1 MTAAG
6 MLTPRQKAAII
17 VRVLLAEGEDISLE
31 SLPVE
36 AQDALAREMAAMGLV
51 DRTTR
56 DAVVEEFCAA
66 LEAVGVTFPGSMDGT
81 LDILGPRISRDASD
95 RLRRLAALS
104 GKSDPWE
111 RIASLPVAHLAA
123 LAQSEAIEMAAVM
136 FARLPVPKAA
146 EAFGQLPPERARQI
160 AYAMSLTGGI
170 EAPAMRRIGMAL
182 VQAAEALPRPALDG
196 GPVEKVGAI
205 LNFTPAL
212 TRDAVLVG
220 LDEDDAGFADS
231 VRKAIFTWA
240 NIPLRID
247 PRDVPRITRAVD
259 QAVLVK
265 AMAGAR
271 GADAATVPFLLGA
284 LSSRLAEALRE
295 ELEGLGRVTAADA
308 EAARAEVVAAIRAME
323 AAGDLFLIAG
333 EAAEDEGAEIAMARA
348 AAGG

>member
-1 MTAAG
+1 MTAG
-6 MLTPRQKAAII
+6 RMLTPRQKAAII

-31 SLPVE
+31 ALPVE
-36 AQDALAREMAAMGLV
+36 AQDALAREMAEMGLV
-51 DRTTR
+51 DRVTR
-56 DAVVEEFCAA
+56 DSVLEEFCEA

-111 RIASLPVAHLAA
+111 RIAALPIAHLAA
-123 LAQSEAIEMAAVM
+123 LAQSEAVEMAAVM

-146 EAFGQLPPERARQI
+146 EAFGKLPQPLARQI
-160 AYAMSLTGGI
+160 AYAMSLTAGI

-182 VQAAEALPRPALDG
+182 VQAAEALPRPVLDG

-205 LNFTPAL
+205 LNFTPAA
-212 TRDAVLVG
+212 TRDAVLDG
-220 LDEDDAGFADS
+220 LDQDDADFAQG
-231 VRKAIFTWA
+231 VRRAIFTWA

-247 PRDVPRITRAVD
+247 PRDVPRILRAVD
-259 QAVLVK
+259 QPVLVK
-265 AMAGAR
+265 AMAGAK

-284 LSSRLAEALRE
+284 LSSRMAESLRE
-295 ELEGLGRVTAADA
+295 EVEGAGRVSAADA
-308 EAARAEVVAAIRAME
+308 EAAMAEVVAAIRAME

-333 EAAEDEGAEIAMARA
+333 EAEEDAPALGPA
-348 AAGG
+348 A

>member
-1 MTAAG
+1 MTAG
-6 MLTPRQKAAII
+6 QMLTPRQKAAII

-31 SLPVE
+31 ALPAE

-51 DRTTR
+51 DRVTR
-56 DAVVEEFCAA
+56 DAVLEEFCEA

-81 LDILGPRISRDASD
+81 LEILGPRISRDASD

-104 GKSDPWE
+104 GTSDPWE

-123 LAQSEAIEMAAVM
+123 LAQSEAVEMAAVM

-146 EAFGQLPPERARQI
+146 EAFGKLPPGLARQI

-182 VQAAEALPRPALDG
+182 VQAAESLPRPVLDG

-205 LNFTPAL
+205 LNFTLAA
-212 TRDAVLVG
+212 TRDAVLEG
-220 LDEDDAGFADS
+220 LDEDDADFADS

-247 PRDVPRITRAVD
+247 PRDVPRILRAVD
-259 QAVLVK
+259 QPVLVK

-271 GADAATVPFLLGA
+271 GAHAATVPFLLGA
-284 LSSRLAEALRE
+284 LSSRMAESLRE
-295 ELEGLGRVTAADA
+295 EIEGAGRVSAADA
-308 EAARAEVVAAIRAME
+308 EAAMAEVVAAIRAME

-333 EAAEDEGAEIAMARA
+333 EGDEEDGGAMATA
-348 AAGG
+348 SA

>member
-1 MTAAG
+1 MTAG
-6 MLTPRQKAAII
+6 RMLTPRQKAAII

-31 SLPVE
+31 GLPAE

-51 DRTTR
+51 DRATR
-56 DAVVEEFCAA
+56 DAVLEEFCEA

-81 LDILGPRISRDASD
+81 LEILGPRISRDASD

-111 RIASLPVAHLAA
+111 RIASLPVTHLAA
-123 LAQSEAIEMAAVM
+123 LAQSEAVEMAAVM

-146 EAFGQLPPERARQI
+146 ETFGKLPPDHARQI
-160 AYAMSLTGGI
+160 AYAMSLTGSI

-182 VQAAEALPRPALDG
+182 VQAAEALPRPVLDG

-205 LNFTPAL
+205 LNFTPAA
-212 TRDAVLVG
+212 TRDAVLEG
-220 LDEDDAGFADS
+220 LDRDDAGFADS

-240 NIPLRID
+240 NIPMRID
-247 PRDVPRITRAVD
+247 PRDVPRILRAVD
-259 QAVLVK
+259 QPVLVK

-271 GADAATVPFLLGA
+271 GMDAPTVPFLLGA
-284 LSSRLAEALRE
+284 ISSRMADALRE
-295 ELEGLGRVTAADA
+295 EVQAMARVSAADA
-308 EAARAEVVAAIRAME
+308 EAAMAEVVAAIRAME

-333 EAAEDEGAEIAMARA
+333 ETEENDGLPAMAA
-348 AAGG
+348 SPAG

>member
-1 MTAAG
+1 MTAG
-6 MLTPRQKAAII
+6 RMLTPRQKAAII

-31 SLPVE
+31 ALPVE
-36 AQDALAREMAAMGLV
+36 AQDALTREMAEMGLV
-51 DRTTR
+51 DRVTR
-56 DAVVEEFCAA
+56 DSVLEEFCEA

-111 RIASLPVAHLAA
+111 RIAALPIAHLAA
-123 LAQSEAIEMAAVM
+123 LAQSEAVEMAAVM

-146 EAFGQLPPERARQI
+146 EAFGKLPQPLARQI
-160 AYAMSLTGGI
+160 AYAMSLTAGI

-182 VQAAEALPRPALDG
+182 VQAAEALPRPVLDG

-205 LNFTPAL
+205 LNFTPAA
-212 TRDAVLVG
+212 TRDAVLDG
-220 LDEDDAGFADS
+220 LDQDDADFAHG
-231 VRKAIFTWA
+231 VRRAIFTWA

-247 PRDVPRITRAVD
+247 PRDVPRILRAVD
-259 QAVLVK
+259 QPVLVK
-265 AMAGAR
+265 AMAGAK

-284 LSSRLAEALRE
+284 LSSRMAESLRE
-295 ELEGLGRVTAADA
+295 EVEGAGRVSAADA
-308 EAARAEVVAAIRAME
+308 EAAMAEVVAAIRAME

-333 EAAEDEGAEIAMARA
+333 EAEEDAPALGPA
-348 AAGG
+348 A

>member
-1 MTAAG
+1 MAG
-6 MLTPRQKAAII
+6 RMLTPRQKAAII

-31 SLPVE
+31 ALPAE
-36 AQDALAREMAAMGLV
+36 AQDALACEMAAMGLV

-56 DAVVEEFCAA
+56 DAVVEEFCDA
-66 LEAVGVTFPGSMDGT
+66 LDAVGVIFPGSMDGT
-81 LDILGPRISRDASD
+81 LDILGARISRDASD

-111 RIASLPVAHLAA
+111 RITALPVAHLVA
-123 LAQSEAIEMAAVM
+123 LAQSEAVEMAAVM
-136 FARLPVPKAA
+136 FARLPVGKAA
-146 EAFGQLPPERARQI
+146 EAFGQMSADSARQI

-182 VQAAEALPRPALDG
+182 VQAAEALPRPVLDG

-205 LNFTPAL
+205 LNFAPAA
-212 TRDAVLVG
+212 TRDRVLGG
-220 LDEDDAGFADS
+220 LDEDDAGFAEK

-247 PRDVPRITRAVD
+247 PRDVPRILRAVD
-259 QAVLVK
+259 QAALVK

-271 GADAATVPFLLGA
+271 GADAATVPFLLSA
-284 LSSRLAEALRE
+284 LSTRMAESMRE
-295 ELEGLGRVTAADA
+295 EVEELGRVTAADA
-308 EAARAEVVAAIRAME
+308 EAAMSEVVVAIRAME

-333 EAAEDEGAEIAMARA
+333 EAEADDDTPPVMSA
-348 AAGG
+348 AAVD